1 MKNRKIL
8 IIDDDIQIGNLE
20 QEVLEKEGYE
30 CIRAYSGTE
39 AVLLLEKQKPDLIIL
54 DLMLPGLSGEEVLS
68 KTKGIPVI
76 VVSAKVSVDDKV
88 SNIAHDLRTPLT
100 AISGYLDLLEEE
112 KTNEKVG
119 RYLDIIRER
128 TENLIQLTEELFRY
142 SVITSTSD
150 EMKLEKVS
158 LRNELEVAI
167 AGSYGLLTEKNIT
180 PEIELTDLKVERVL
194 DSALLQ
200 RIFGNII
207 SNAAKYSEGDLKIK
221 LYDSGKIVFQNRA
234 LGLTKVEAEQLFDRF
249 YTVNNAK
256 ESTGLG
262 LSIAKMLTEK
272 MGGKI
277 YAEWENG
284 IISIILIFYNVFT
297 LY

>member
-8 IIDDDIQIGNLE
+8 IVDDDIQIGNLE

-76 VVSAKVSVDDKV
+76 VVSANVSVDDKV
-88 SNIAHDLRTPLT
+88 SNIAHDFRTPLT
-100 AISGYLDLLEEE
+100 AISGYLELIEEE

-167 AGSYGLLTEKNIT
+167 AGAYGLLTEKNIT

-194 DSALLQ
+194 DSALLH
-200 RIFGNII
+200 RVFGNII

>member
-1 MKNRKIL
+1 M
-8 IIDDDIQIGNLE
+8 
-20 QEVLEKEGYE
+20 
-30 CIRAYSGTE
+30 
-39 AVLLLEKQKPDLIIL
+39 
-54 DLMLPGLSGEEVLS
+54 
-68 KTKGIPVI
+68 
-76 VVSAKVSVDDKV
+76 DDKV

-100 AISGYLDLLEEE
+100 AISGYLELLEEE
-112 KTNEKVG
+112 KTNENVG

-167 AGSYGLLTEKNIT
+167 AGAYGLLTEKNIT
-180 PEIELTDLKVERVL
+180 SEIELTDLKVERVL
-194 DSALLQ
+194 DSALLH
-200 RIFGNII
+200 RVFGNII

-277 YAEWENG
+277 
-284 IISIILIFYNVFT
+284 
-297 LY
+297 